1 MLRARVRIAEA
12 VQGDSHQAGGGG
24 ELAMAE
30 AGLQTDPSLHSDALG
45 YSWSSMPKFGLFR
58 EAFMDALGRTMVSDT
73 RYGQPCRKA
82 RR

>member
-1 MLRARVRIAEA
+1 MLRARVRIVEA
-12 VQGDSHQAGGGG
+12 VQGDSHQAGGGD
-24 ELAMAE
+24 ELVMVE
-30 AGLQTDPSLHSDALG
+30 IGLQIDRLSHSDALG
-45 YSWSSMPKFGLFR
+45 YSWSSTPKFGLSR